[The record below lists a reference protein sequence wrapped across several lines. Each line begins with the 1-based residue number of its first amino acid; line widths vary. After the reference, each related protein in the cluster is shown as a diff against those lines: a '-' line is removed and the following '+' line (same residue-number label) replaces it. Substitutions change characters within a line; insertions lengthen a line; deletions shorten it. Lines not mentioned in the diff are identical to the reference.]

1 MRFILSS
8 PHVVADEIIDRFI
21 RTRDFH
27 DNTPD
32 FPVALFSDAKPTL
45 VIIAAIV

>member
-8 PHVVADEIIDRFI
+8 PHVAADEIIARSI

-27 DNTPD
+27 DGAPD

-45 VIIAAIV
+45 VMIGAIV